1 MLLLHPSS
9 PYHYLILTSRRAII
23 TMWLK
28 NENIVTFASCRPH
41 GAVIDTTSLLD
52 ALVLA
57 FAYLC
62 HASQGNTII
71 VWLETE
77 NTMMRDTP
85 PASTLPRLGSYNTRP
100 IVNKFVLAREEFLI
114 SRSEIFFRA
123 RNGNADR

>member
-71 VWLETE
+71 VWLETK
-77 NTMMRDTP
+77 NTMMHVYRACLDFT
-85 PASTLPRLGSYNTRP
+85 ATRLIQHSSSCKQFCLGAGGVP
-100 IVNKFVLAREEFLI
+100 HIAF
-114 SRSEIFFRA
+114 
-123 RNGNADR
+123 